1 MINSIFTFIGCL
13 INLGSI
19 FWMIFIITYYIL
31 TAPNFFAGL
40 FCVVCWWLF
49 TVIIMHLLF
58 AMLVGL
64 AMIFSSDDDNY
75 KRIVR

>member
-31 TAPNFFAGL
+31 TAPNFFVGL
-40 FCVVCWWLF
+40 FCIVCWWIF

-58 AMLVGL
+58 AMLAGL
-64 AMIFSSDDDNY
+64 AMLLGDEH
-75 KRIVR
+75 